1 MFAGMAT
8 GAEAVLDIVQRIQ
21 QRYPNAQ
28 YALVW
33 STPWELL
40 VGTVLAGGS
49 SDVTANKVTAE
60 LFKKYPDVHSVA
72 NANVEEFE
80 QAIRSS
86 GTYKQKAKALI
97 GAAKIIVERHGGRVP
112 ETMPEM
118 LELPGIKRKSAN
130 VVLNCGFKIA
140 SGVIVDTHVE
150 RLAQRIGLSTKKTP
164 ESIEQD
170 LMKIIPE
177 HEWTTFGPA
186 LILHGRET
194 CKAKAPACNGC
205 LLEDVCSK
213 ICLDKGG
220 SDDE

>member
-1 MFAGMAT
+1 MLRVMD
-8 GAEAVLDIVQRIQ
+8 AETRAAAVVQRIQ
-21 QRYPNAQ
+21 TLYPNAT

-33 STPWELL
+33 RTPWELL
-40 VGTVLAGGS
+40 VGTILAAQS
-49 SDVTANKVTAE
+49 TDAVVNRVTASLFERYPSVRDFATAQQAE
-60 LFKKYPDVHSVA
+60 L
-72 NANVEEFE
+72 E
-80 QAIRSS
+80 QAIRSC
-86 GTYKQKAKALI
+86 GTYKQKAKSLI
-97 GAAKIIVERHGGRVP
+97 GAAQLIVDEYGGEVP
-112 ETMPEM
+112 ATMEAM
-118 LELPGIKRKSAN
+118 LRLPGVKRKSAN
-130 VVLNCGFKIA
+130 VVLNCGFQIA

-170 LMKIIPE
+170 LMKIIPQ

-213 ICLDKGG
+213 IGLDKGG
-220 SDDE
+220 NDE